1 MSPTPSKKKVQ
12 IQAEGKSPAI
22 GRSELDPLEWFR
34 HGKALMPHPADPFPA
49 VAYQVK
55 DGGNRLNYSFC
66 SCATRSRKT
75 CDHLKALNRITPA
88 FDDPRAAI
96 GADAFMAGRWHR
108 LARVLA
114 DSCRETV
121 ETIRL
126 MRRATEAGRQL
137 VVMGRSKDPLLVY
150 CSEGEDRSRFI
161 SRCTL
166 SRDDTTVPTRA
177 DVLRQLA
184 SLTLTDNERVL
195 GEKGLKTARQT
206 FESSFWF
213 RFAYHA
219 FREFGEDDVRL
230 HPAVDEVDGQFIL
243 SGKDSADRILFHLPV
258 PRNSVKRLLVELKD
272 ILANQHG
279 FGIQPLSLDAVFDVS
294 LNDGMD
300 LEIRPML
307 RLIQQD
313 GELRFL
319 RREDLKSFQYGN
331 LYYIKELGVMVEDHY
346 PNTPPAFADPVR
358 TVVQRSQV
366 PRFLAENRLFL
377 QEDLFRLDE
386 RVRQLKIMTAFDHM
400 EISPQAIDRD
410 WCWLSV
416 TYGQGEQSV
425 SLAAILEAKQ
435 AGQRYVAVASG
446 WVDCEATA
454 FAFLDGLVARVPNE
468 GSSGA
473 HQATRLSRA
482 DIFRLNITDDP
493 SVRMEGDPGHIDVLR
508 HLLALKPFAPPMP
521 VKGMISPL
529 RGYQQRGV
537 QWLWFLYEN
546 GFGGLLCDDMGL
558 GKTHQAMAFLL
569 GLREAGR
576 WDKPFIVICPTSV
589 ISHWERKIAEHAPD
603 LKAVVYHGIQRDL
616 ARMVEAADVLIT
628 SYGVLRRDAEPLAMA
643 NAFEVAI
650 FDEIQN
656 IKNPDTQTY
665 KAAQGLRARM
675 KLGLTGTPIENRLRE
690 LKALLDLA
698 VPGYLGTEAH
708 FAKAYLV
715 PIEEKDDSEKKKQ
728 LNRLISPFTLRRL
741 KRSVLDELPRK
752 IEDLRFC
759 RLSEEQIKL
768 YRDAIGRRGG
778 ELRQVLARGDQPIPY
793 LHVFALLNVLKQI
806 CNHPALV
813 HGNAAGY
820 DRCASGKWDLFTE
833 LLSESLDSGQK
844 VVVYSQYVGM
854 IDIISRYLMDQQVDF
869 AALTGASRNRG
880 QIIERFANDPECRV
894 FVGSLKAG
902 GVGIDLVAA
911 SVVIHYDR
919 WWNAAR
925 EDQATDRVHRI
936 GQTRGVQVFKLVTEG
951 TLEEKIAAIIA
962 GKRNLMETVVKED
975 DPDLVKT
982 FSRQELME
990 MIAPPIA

>member
-1 MSPTPSKKKVQ
+1 MPATPSKKKVQ
-12 IQAEGKSPAI
+12 IQVEGKSPAI

-49 VAYQVK
+49 IAYQVK
-55 DGGNRLNYSFC
+55 DGGNGLNYSFC

-75 CDHLKALNRITPA
+75 CDHLKALNRITHA
-88 FDDPRAAI
+88 FDDPRTAI
-96 GADAFMAGRWHR
+96 GADAFAAGRWQR

-114 DSCRETV
+114 DGCRETV

-126 MRRATEAGRQL
+126 MRQATEAGRQL
-137 VVMGRSKDPLLVY
+137 VVMGRSNDPLLVY

-177 DVLRQLA
+177 DVLQQLA

-279 FGIQPLSLDAVFDVS
+279 FSIQPLSLDAVFDVS

-386 RVRQLKIMTAFDHM
+386 RVRQLKIMTTFDHM
-400 EISPQAIDRD
+400 EISPQAIDQD
-410 WCWLSV
+410 WYWLSV
-416 TYGQGEQSV
+416 IYGQGEQSV

-446 WVDCEATA
+446 WVDCEAPV
-454 FAFLDGLVARVPNE
+454 FAFLDGLAARMPNE

-473 HQATRLSRA
+473 HQVMRLSRA
-482 DIFRLNITDDP
+482 DIFRLNIMDDP
-493 SVRMEGDPGHIDVLR
+493 SVQMAGDPGHINVLR
-508 HLLALKPFAPPMP
+508 HLLALKPSVPPLP
-521 VKGMISPL
+521 VTGMISPL

-576 WDKPFIVICPTSV
+576 RDKPFIVVCPTSV

-603 LKAVVYHGIQRDL
+603 LKAAVYHGMQRDL
-616 ARMVEAADVLIT
+616 ARTVEAADVLIT
-628 SYGVLRRDAEPLAMA
+628 SYGVLRRDAEALATA
-643 NAFEVAI
+643 DTFDVAI

-715 PIEEKDDSEKKKQ
+715 PIEENDDAEKKKQ

-793 LHVFALLNVLKQI
+793 IHVFALLNLLKQI
-806 CNHPALV
+806 CNHPTLV
-813 HGNAAGY
+813 HGNAADY
-820 DRCASGKWDLFTE
+820 DQHASGKWDLFTE

-854 IDIISRYLMDQQVDF
+854 IDIISRYLMDQKVDF

-880 QIIERFANDPECRV
+880 QIIERFANDSECRV

-951 TLEEKIAAIIA
+951 TLEEKISAIIA
-962 GKRNLMETVVKED
+962 GKRNLMETIVKED